1 MGENMGDLGRFKKL
15 LGGIGKRIYNWK
27 ETKESMNFLSFMY
40 ETILEEYAEILNG
53 DYEAAMDTLI
63 DLVKPMSQEVVS
75 KLLTEVKVLGV
86 PFKTF
91 ITQNSQDLPYI
102 IETTLYAIFG
112 SWSGK
117 VFNKPVLIPA
127 SESAQGVDTIIITL
141 NMCPFCCNTIIPK
154 QALGKH
160 NYGKLLT
167 LTVEQMLQTM
177 EEYAGNDY
185 LVVGRELKC
194 FLNGDS
200 HGELDFWLYPRDQ
213 LDLMEKNSYLKSI
226 K

>member
-1 MGENMGDLGRFKKL
+1 MGELGRFKKL
-15 LGGIGKRIYNWK
+15 LGGLGKRLYNWK

-40 ETILEEYAEILNG
+40 ETILEEYAGIFNG
-53 DYEAAMDTLI
+53 DYETAMDTLI
-63 DLVKPMSQEVVS
+63 DLVRPMSEEVVS
-75 KLLTEVKVLGV
+75 KLLTEVKVLGI

-91 ITQNSQDLPYI
+91 ITQNAGDLPYI
-102 IETTLYAIFG
+102 ISTTLYAVFG
-112 SWSGK
+112 AWSEK

-127 SESAQGVDTIIITL
+127 SESAQRVDTIIITL

-154 QALGKH
+154 QALGTH

-167 LTVEQMLQTM
+167 LTIEQMVQTM
-177 EEYAGNDY
+177 EDYAGNDY
-185 LVVGRELKC
+185 MVVARELKC

-200 HGELDFWLYPRDQ
+200 HGELQVWLYPRNQ
-213 LDLMEKNSYLKSI
+213 LDLMEQNPYLKSI